1 MIFMPLTDINIY
13 TLKQVRSQRRRYD
26 FEGQRITSPSVCYT
40 TLESILNLQAEPV
53 EKFGII
59 ALNVKKEINGIHIIG
74 SGIVNRALVEPREVF
89 MAALMNNASAIIA
102 FHNHTS
108 GDPSHSPA
116 DIMLT
121 KRLRKAGDI
130 LGIAVVDHLITG
142 EGKYISL
149 RKEKLL

>member
-1 MIFMPLTDINIY
+1 MPLTDINIY
-13 TLKQVRSQRRRYD
+13 TLKQVRSKRRRYD
-26 FEGQRITSPSVCYT
+26 FEGRRITSPLVCYN
-40 TLESILNLQAEPV
+40 TLESILDLQGEPV

-59 ALNVKKEINGIHIIG
+59 ALNVKKEINGIHVIC

-108 GDPSHSPA
+108 GGPSPSPD

-130 LGIAVVDHLITG
+130 LGITVIDHLITG
-142 EGKYISL
+142 DGKYISL

>member
-1 MIFMPLTDINIY
+1 MPLTDINIY
-13 TLKQVRSQRRRYD
+13 TLKQVRSKRRRYD
-26 FEGQRITSPSVCYT
+26 FEGQRITSPLVCYT
-40 TLESILNLQAEPV
+40 TLESILDLQGEPV

-74 SGIVNRALVEPREVF
+74 SGIVNRVTIEPREVF

-108 GDPSHSPA
+108 GDPSPSPD

-121 KRLRKAGDI
+121 QRLRKAGDI
-130 LGIAVVDHLITG
+130 LGITVIDHLITG
-142 EGKYISL
+142 DGKYISL
-149 RKEKLL
+149 RKEKLF

>member
-1 MIFMPLTDINIY
+1 MPLTDINIY
-13 TLKQVRSQRRRYD
+13 TLKQVRSKRRRYD
-26 FEGQRITSPSVCYT
+26 FEGRRITSPLVCYT
-40 TLESILNLQAEPV
+40 ALESILDLQGEPV

-74 SGIVNRALVEPREVF
+74 SGIVNRVTIEPREVF

-108 GDPSHSPA
+108 GDPSPSPD

-121 KRLRKAGDI
+121 QRLRKAGDI
-130 LGIAVVDHLITG
+130 LGITVIDHLITG
-142 EGKYISL
+142 DGKYISL

>member
-1 MIFMPLTDINIY
+1 MPLTDINIY
-13 TLKQVRSQRRRYD
+13 TLKQVRSKRRRYD
-26 FEGQRITSPSVCYT
+26 FEGRRITSPLVCYT
-40 TLESILNLQAEPV
+40 TLESILDLQGEPV

-74 SGIVNRALVEPREVF
+74 SGIVNRVTIEPREVF

-108 GDPSHSPA
+108 GDPSPSPD

-121 KRLRKAGDI
+121 QRLRKAGDI
-130 LGIAVVDHLITG
+130 LGITVIDHLITG
-142 EGKYISL
+142 DGKYISL